1 MLDRLRNPDDARD
14 DGGNQALE
22 VLFIGDRNVG
32 NNLKNGFG
40 ENIDL
45 TTMAT
50 TAGAMTEAKKNDVVL
65 IYLGGQRGR

>member
-1 MLDRLRNPDDARD
+1 MLDRLRKPDDARD
-14 DGGNQALE
+14 DGGNRALE